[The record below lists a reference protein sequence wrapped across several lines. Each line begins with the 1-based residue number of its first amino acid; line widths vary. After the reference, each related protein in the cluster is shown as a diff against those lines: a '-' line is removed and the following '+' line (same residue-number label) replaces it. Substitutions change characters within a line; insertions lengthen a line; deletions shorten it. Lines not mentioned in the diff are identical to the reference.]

1 MELKKVKEEDT
12 SKIWVSIAEKQ
23 KILATHWNRMSKVLI
38 AGDRIAQERV
48 KNLIQATQEEIT
60 FLIQHTK

>member
-1 MELKKVKEEDT
+1 M

-23 KILATHWNRMSKVLI
+23 KIVATHWNRMSKALI